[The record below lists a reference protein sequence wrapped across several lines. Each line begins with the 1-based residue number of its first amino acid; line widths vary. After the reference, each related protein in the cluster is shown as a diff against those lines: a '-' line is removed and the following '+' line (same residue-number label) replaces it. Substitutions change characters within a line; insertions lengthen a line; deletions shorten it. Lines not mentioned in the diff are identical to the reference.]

1 MLYLYNNELEV
12 FLPLK
17 CYERVSEEFVW
28 VILWSQFTTS
38 LDFALLCW
46 GFDSHAASFW
56 IMVCSDSLWSLES
69 ASGHVFLGIFKFIQ
83 FNLWVCTID
92 HISFIIFYFCKIG
105 NNALLCHL
113 IFTQVQSNSASKG
126 SLLTHSAG
134 VINPSISNENEP
146 WLKSSHYTKKR
157 KWIIDLN
164 VKG

>member
-1 MLYLYNNELEV
+1 MLWKSLR
-12 FLPLK
+12 
-17 CYERVSEEFVW
+17 RVCMSYSLITVHYQK
-28 VILWSQFTTS
+28 VDS